1 MHLEYPSAAVTGGAG
16 FIGSNLCEALVEQG
30 VEVTC
35 IDNLVAGKMENI
47 ANLLD
52 RPNFRFAEVDVTGL
66 DALVQAFEG
75 CDIVFHNA
83 ASKNTVCQ
91 IDPELDLRVNG
102 WGGWCVAEAARRTG
116 VQKVVHAST
125 GSVYG
130 ELREHPQTE
139 EHPLA
144 PRSFYGNSKLA
155 GENYLRSHMEYHGA
169 PRYSVLRY
177 FHVYGPRQESGE
189 FGGVIPIFIRRAL
202 AGEPLVIYG
211 DGSQVRSFTFV
222 LDDVNA
228 NIALA
233 NSRAADGEI
242 YNAASGIKVTVLE
255 LAHKILRLL
264 DREDLDIRFEPWRA
278 GDIRNFDV
286 DNAKISSVGVAF
298 PTGFDDGLQQ
308 TLAWYRDYFA
318 A

>member
-1 MHLEYPSAAVTGGAG
+1 MQLQYASAAVTGGAG
-16 FIGSNLCEALVEQG
+16 FIGSNLCEELVEQG

-47 ANLLD
+47 DHLLD
-52 RPNFRFAEVDVTGL
+52 RPNFRFAQVDVTDL
-66 DALVQAFEG
+66 DALVAAFEG
-75 CDIVFHNA
+75 VEVVFHNA
-83 ASKNTVCQ
+83 ASKNTVCL

-102 WGGWCVAEAARRTG
+102 WGAWCVAEAARRTG

-130 ELREHPQTE
+130 ELVEHPQTE
-139 EHPLA
+139 NHPLA

-155 GENYLRSHMEYHGA
+155 GENYLRGHMEYHGA

-202 AGEPLVIYG
+202 AGEPLIIFG
-211 DGSQVRSFTFV
+211 DGSQIRSFTYV
-222 LDDVNA
+222 RDDVAA

-233 NSRAADGEI
+233 NSREADGEI
-242 YNAASGIKVTVLE
+242 FNAASGIQVTVLE
-255 LAHKILRLL
+255 LAHTVLRLL
-264 DREDLDIRFEPWRA
+264 DREDLEIRFEPWRP

-286 DNAKISSVGVAF
+286 DNAKIASVGATF
-298 PTGFDDGLQQ
+298 PTGFDEGLKE
-308 TLAWYRDYFA
+308 TLAWYREYFSA
-318 A
+318 

>member
-1 MHLEYPSAAVTGGAG
+1 MQLQFASAAVTGGAG
-16 FIGSNLCEALVEQG
+16 FIGSNLCDELVEQG

-47 ANLLD
+47 EHLLD
-52 RPNFRFAEVDVTGL
+52 RPNFRFAQVDVTDLDGL
-66 DALVQAFEG
+66 LKAFEG
-75 CDIVFHNA
+75 MEVVFHNA
-83 ASKNTVCQ
+83 ASKNTVCLL
-91 IDPELDLRVNG
+91 DPALDLQVNG
-102 WGGWCVAEAARRTG
+102 WGPWCVAEAARTTD

-155 GENYLRSHMEYHGA
+155 GENYLRAHMEYHGA

-211 DGSQVRSFTFV
+211 DGSQVRSFTYV
-222 LDDVNA
+222 HDDVLA

-233 NSRAADGEI
+233 NSSEADGEI

-255 LAHKILRLL
+255 LAETILRLV
-264 DREDLDIRFEPWRA
+264 DREDLEIRFEPWRP
-278 GDIRNFDV
+278 GDIRDFDV
-286 DNAKISSVGVAF
+286 ANAKISRIGATF
-298 PTGFDDGLQQ
+298 PTTFDEGLER
-308 TLAWYRDYFA
+308 TLAWYRDYFSS
-318 A
+318 